1 MTYTEILELIRAGY
15 KRDEIEAMMEADA
28 KANVQTSKPP
38 ETPPEPSPIVK
49 EETPSPSAETVPEQ
63 KHEPTETEKLV
74 AALGLKVDALTR
86 AVQTANVNSLE
97 SSGST
102 APTADD
108 ILAKIINPHYGEVSN
123 NAR

>member
-15 KRDEIEAMMEADA
+15 KRDEIEAMMAAEPG
-28 KANVQTSKPP
+28 KAASPAKPP
-38 ETPPEPSPIVK
+38 ETPPDTTPIEK

-86 AVQTANVNSLE
+86 AMQANNVNSLE
-97 SSGST
+97 SPGST
-102 APTADD
+102 AQTADD
-108 ILAKIINPHYGEVSN
+108 ILAKIINPHYGEV
-123 NAR
+123 

>member
-15 KRDEIEAMMEADA
+15 KRDEIEAMMAAEPAEAA
-28 KANVQTSKPP
+28 APAKPP
-38 ETPPEPSPIVK
+38 ETPPDPNPIVK
-49 EETPSPSAETVPEQ
+49 EESPSPSAEPVPEQ

-86 AVQTANVNSLE
+86 AVQSNNVNSLE

-102 APTADD
+102 APTTDD
-108 ILAKIINPHYGEVSN
+108 ILAKIINPHYGEV
-123 NAR
+123 

>member
-15 KRDEIEAMMEADA
+15 KRDEIEAMMAAEPAEAA
-28 KANVQTSKPP
+28 APAKPP
-38 ETPPEPSPIVK
+38 ETPPEPNPIVK

-86 AVQTANVNSLE
+86 AMQTVNVNSLE

-108 ILAKIINPHYGEVSN
+108 ILAKIINPHYGEVQN

>member
-38 ETPPEPSPIVK
+38 ETPPEPTPIVK
-49 EETPSPSAETVPEQ
+49 EETPSSSAEPVPEQ

-86 AVQTANVNSLE
+86 AMQTANVNSLE

-102 APTADD
+102 APSADD
-108 ILAKIINPHYGEVSN
+108 ILAKIINPHYGEVQN